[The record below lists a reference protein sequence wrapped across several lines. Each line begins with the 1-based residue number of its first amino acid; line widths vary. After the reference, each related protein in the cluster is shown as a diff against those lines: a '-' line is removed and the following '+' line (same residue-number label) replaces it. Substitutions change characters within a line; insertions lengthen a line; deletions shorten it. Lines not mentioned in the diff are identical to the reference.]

1 MRGFFAV
8 TDPDWLSTL
17 AAGGA
22 SEVNFWQPRPTKVR
36 DVEGTPWIFKLRGSD
51 RVAGYGFFSYWTEMP
66 LMIAWETFG
75 VANGVASMAEM
86 GRRVRALR
94 RDDGR
99 DDRVGCVVLSG
110 VTILPPELR
119 PAAPADFQ
127 SNTVRGAGFDLT
139 LGDPKRAWDQLLA
152 LSAPTPFA
160 SPIIS
165 VPGGYHDPA
174 FAKARRGQGAFRLM
188 VMDSYDR
195 RCAIT
200 GERTLPVLEAAH
212 IKPFAGEQTHE
223 VANGKLMR
231 SDLHRLYD
239 RGLVT
244 VDEHLTFHVSSSIE
258 RDYSNGKIYYALE
271 GRTIATPDRQSA
283 KPNVDALAWHSREIF
298 RP

>member
-1 MRGFFAV
+1 
-8 TDPDWLSTL
+8 
-17 AAGGA
+17 
-22 SEVNFWQPRPTKVR
+22 
-36 DVEGTPWIFKLRGSD
+36 
-51 RVAGYGFFSYWTEMP
+51 
-66 LMIAWETFG
+66 MIAWETFG

-223 VANGKLMR
+223 VANGKVDAIGSPPAVR
-231 SDLHRLYD
+231 SRA
-239 RGLVT
+239 
-244 VDEHLTFHVSSSIE
+244 
-258 RDYSNGKIYYALE
+258 RD
-271 GRTIATPDRQSA
+271 GRRTPDLPREFVDRARLLEWQNLLRFGRPNHRDARSA
-283 KPNVDALAWHSREIF
+283 ECEAERRRTRMALTRDLSALNVDLGKRPFQIHGHAPAF
-298 RP
+298 RPSNS